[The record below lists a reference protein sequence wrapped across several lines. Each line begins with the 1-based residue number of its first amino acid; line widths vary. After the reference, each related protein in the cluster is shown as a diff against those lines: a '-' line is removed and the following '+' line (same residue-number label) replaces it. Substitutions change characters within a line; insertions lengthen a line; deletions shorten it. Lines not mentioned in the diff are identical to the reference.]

1 MVYDVVKDS
10 VRYAY
15 VHSVLLMNKS
25 GDLTTILE
33 VRRVGKEKE
42 VGKGRAGR
50 DSLNVYWQDVIF
62 QLISGLDEIGQRSF
76 ILAPTQY
83 SFLSCFLICNSI
95 F

>member
-1 MVYDVVKDS
+1 
-10 VRYAY
+10 
-15 VHSVLLMNKS
+15 MNKC
-25 GDLTTILE
+25 GDLTAILE
-33 VRRVGKEKE
+33 IRRVGKEKE
-42 VGKGRAGR
+42 AGKGRAGR

-76 ILAPTQY
+76 ILALTRY